1 MQKKGVQILD
11 TEFLQ
16 LFYDDVQ
23 NLIDDLPAD
32 THPADRQY
40 WAFMQRII
48 DKRNAGINMVARESD
63 LVALAAKERS
73 ELPLNIPEL
82 PRQIPQP
89 PRKRF
94 RLSEK
99 RSALSDETPQHS
111 GEGSGLS
118 DDRGE
123 SREDLP
129 EEDITKMGGL
139 DTALEEPGDGMM
151 AMNRL
156 HKSHTIRV
164 KGHSV
169 PQLARAQSRAATNAL
184 QRIASGDEVVKKG
197 QKGSSLFVGNAPSG
211 VTIMQI
217 KHLFKGVRSIAINKI
232 MEYVVIQFWTRV
244 DALKALEV
252 CHSLTHAQFSFSLC
266 LFLCVRLS
274 FHRCLLLTHHFP
286 LSLSLCLHA

>member
-1 MQKKGVQILD
+1 MQKV
-11 TEFLQ
+11 
-16 LFYDDVQ
+16 
-23 NLIDDLPAD
+23 IDDLPAD

-48 DKRNAGINMVARESD
+48 NKRNAGINAVARESD

-73 ELPLNIPEL
+73 ELPVKITEL
-82 PRQIPQP
+82 PRQTPQP
-89 PRKRF
+89 PRKRS
-94 RLSEK
+94 RLSE
-99 RSALSDETPQHS
+99 RQSALSGETPQHS
-111 GEGSGLS
+111 DEGSGLS

-123 SREDLP
+123 SRGDLP

-139 DTALEEPGDGMM
+139 DTALEEPGNGMM

-184 QRIASGDEVVKKG
+184 QKIASGDEVVKKG

-217 KHLFKGVRSIAINKI
+217 KHLFKGVRSVAINKI

-252 CHSLTHAQFSFSLC
+252 CHSLTLAQLSFSLC
-266 LFLCVRLS
+266 LFLTVRPS
-274 FHRCLLLTHHFP
+274 FYLCLLPTHNST